1 MPYSKYSKKQKR
13 LAAVAPPRKKIT
25 GADLKGV
32 RKRKKKGKKPLPKG
46 YSAPAGSSREKQMR
60 RAAALYKAG
69 DKQAAYRIRR
79 NMEEKERAKK
89 SFKPKKAKYSKK
101 SKRG

>member
-1 MPYSKYSKKQKR
+1 MKK
-13 LAAVAPPRKKIT
+13 
-25 GADLKGV
+25 
-32 RKRKKKGKKPLPKG
+32 KKPLPKG

-79 NMEEKERAKK
+79 KMEEKERAKK

-101 SKRG
+101 SKRK

>member
-1 MPYSKYSKKQKR
+1 MKK
-13 LAAVAPPRKKIT
+13 
-25 GADLKGV
+25 
-32 RKRKKKGKKPLPKG
+32 KKPLPKG
-46 YSAPAGSSREKQMR
+46 YSAPAGSSREKQIR

-79 NMEEKERAKK
+79 KMEEKERAKK

-101 SKRG
+101 SKRK